1 MKSSN
6 IGGQAVM
13 EGVMMKNG
21 DEYATAVRKPDGEI
35 EVKKDTYISMG
46 EKVKFFSRPFVRG
59 IFSFVDSMVL
69 GMRSLTF
76 SASFFEDDEESEPGR
91 IEKFLDRVLGEKLES
106 ALMAFV
112 MVLSFVLAIGIFML
126 LPPPTRSSSCIRETN
141 LNGFPFLT
149 SEGVNP

>member
-1 MKSSN
+1 MKYSG
-6 IGGQAVM
+6 IGGQAVI

-46 EKVKFFSRPFVRG
+46 EKVKFFSLPFVRG

-76 SASFFEDDEESEPGR
+76 SASFFEDYEDAGEPGTVFRPR
-91 IEKFLDRVLGEKLES
+91 IR
-106 ALMAFV
+106 
-112 MVLSFVLAIGIFML
+112 
-126 LPPPTRSSSCIRETN
+126 
-141 LNGFPFLT
+141 
-149 SEGVNP
+149 